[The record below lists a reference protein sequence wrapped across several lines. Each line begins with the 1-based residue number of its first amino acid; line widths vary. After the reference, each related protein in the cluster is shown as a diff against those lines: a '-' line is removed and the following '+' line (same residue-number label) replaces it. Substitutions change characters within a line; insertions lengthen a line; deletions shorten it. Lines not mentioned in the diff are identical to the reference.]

1 MGYERKRGK
10 LEQFN
15 ALLRAEQSGDA
26 AAAAFSDIV
35 GDCAQLGAIKYVITL
50 DTDTQLPRD
59 AAQALVGNLAHP
71 LNRPV
76 IDPARGR
83 VTEGYAI
90 LQPRASISLPSACRT
105 RFTRLF
111 AGEAGIDPYTRE
123 VSDVYQDLFGEGSF
137 IGKGIYD
144 VDAFRQAVDGRFPEN
159 RILSHDLLESGYASS
174 GLVTDIDLVE
184 EHPATYT
191 AEASRRHRWI
201 RGDWQIAGWLLPKV
215 PGPAGRVRNPLTPL
229 FLWKVFDNLRRSLVP
244 PALLLLLI
252 GGWLWTSV
260 PAWWWTALV
269 AAVLLLPAVLDALIE
284 LLRKPQ
290 ERDWLAH
297 FKLTGMAALRPLA
310 LAALFIRSPLHDWA
324 GWAPLLLLWL
334 AAPAIMW
341 WISSPRR
348 PPAQHLSGEQQLFL
362 RALARRTWRYFADFV
377 TAEEHWLPPDN
388 FQNYPSPVIAT
399 RTSPTNI
406 GMALLAN
413 QAAYDFGYLTAGEL
427 LTRTADSFAT
437 MERLERYR
445 GHFYNWYDTRNL
457 QALRPHYVSAV
468 RV

>member
-159 RILSHDLLESGYASS
+159 RILSHDLLESGYARS

-184 EHPATYT
+184 EHPATYAT
-191 AEASRRHRWI
+191 EASRRHRWI
-201 RGDWQIAGWLLPKV
+201 RGDWQIAGWV
-215 PGPAGRVRNPLTPL
+215 VDGAGRGGIAIAGRARLVHRTDAQAAGTRLARSFQAHRHGGSAAACAGAAGPDHTAVRRA
-229 FLWKVFDNLRRSLVP
+229 D
-244 PALLLLLI
+244 
-252 GGWLWTSV
+252 
-260 PAWWWTALV
+260 
-269 AAVLLLPAVLDALIE
+269 LPRCDL
-284 LLRKPQ
+284 
-290 ERDWLAH
+290 
-297 FKLTGMAALRPLA
+297 ALRGAHVVHASRPVA
-310 LAALFIRSPLHDWA
+310 VAYPQIR
-324 GWAPLLLLWL
+324 APQCLPQPW
-334 AAPAIMW
+334 
-341 WISSPRR
+341 RF
-348 PPAQHLSGEQQLFL
+348 LS
-362 RALARRTWRYFADFV
+362 
-377 TAEEHWLPPDN
+377 
-388 FQNYPSPVIAT
+388 
-399 RTSPTNI
+399 
-406 GMALLAN
+406 
-413 QAAYDFGYLTAGEL
+413 
-427 LTRTADSFAT
+427 
-437 MERLERYR
+437 
-445 GHFYNWYDTRNL
+445 
-457 QALRPHYVSAV
+457 
-468 RV
+468 